1 MLTVRLKKLYWNMF
15 GVVVR
20 FHWSFPLIMF
30 FHLICDFCKISLRG
44 IFQTAERVSIRVL
57 ITRSFSVLSRAI
69 SLFEDLATLTRVYRS
84 LHAVCSR
91 TPITQPF
98 ENGKRY
104 EENLVKISKNKTIE
118 SEAFSKSERE
128 RAEDNERTKYT
139 DCLSFFKFDYHREN
153 LFSISKFPIFPFHYP
168 FFAELYDISGHMK
181 STNTLN
187 THTLI
192 HKWIW
197 QQIWY

>member
-1 MLTVRLKKLYWNMF
+1 MLTVRLKKMYWNMF

-20 FHWSFPLIMF
+20 FHWSFPPIMF

-69 SLFEDLATLTRVYRS
+69 SLFEVLATLTRVYRS

-91 TPITQPF
+91 TPFTQPF

-128 RAEDNERTKYT
+128 RERSILIAY
-139 DCLSFFKFDYHREN
+139 R
-153 LFSISKFPIFPFHYP
+153 FSSSTIIEKICFPFRNFP
-168 FFAELYDISGHMK
+168 FSLFTIHFL
-181 STNTLN
+181 LN
-187 THTLI
+187 YTTFQVIWRVLI
-192 HKWIW
+192 H
-197 QQIWY
+197 